1 MVLGALTWTRA
12 SLTKW
17 RATPPLTGRPIKR
30 STLTPR
36 KWSHRGLRRT
46 GAPKQ
51 PLLHTK
57 PYPSKAPISS
67 RHKQNVS
74 KPNKK
79 QKGQSKGVPGSVVQT
94 NKHKAK
100 QRHTDKQTSPSGY
113 LFYIDNVMYST
124 TRCHYSTAASELE
137 GSTPPASPRVT
148 ERSCRVVFIMM

>member
-79 QKGQSKGVPGSVVQT
+79 QKGQSKAKSTKAQT
-94 NKHKAK
+94 NKQTFLRFFSCVHNFFFDYADAHTNKGTHTKVYIQTYKKKPKVPKNDTVLKRLAINK
-100 QRHTDKQTSPSGY
+100 QIESS
-113 LFYIDNVMYST
+113 S
-124 TRCHYSTAASELE
+124 
-137 GSTPPASPRVT
+137 
-148 ERSCRVVFIMM
+148 

>member
-79 QKGQSKGVPGSVVQT
+79 QKGQSKAKSTKAQT
-94 NKHKAK
+94 NKQTFLRFFPVFIISFLITQTRTQTKAHIQK
-100 QRHTDKQTSPSGY
+100 YIYRHTKKSQRFQKMIRFS
-113 LFYIDNVMYST
+113 NVW
-124 TRCHYSTAASELE
+124 R
-137 GSTPPASPRVT
+137 
-148 ERSCRVVFIMM
+148 